1 MRKKDNSTI
10 EIQLF
15 VCWTI
20 CYDVFSFTEDTAM
33 LQTRTKQF
41 LLLARIRE
49 KCGHLSSSLATLEE
63 ARDNQ
68 YRLQKRVVIEQS
80 SNFYE
85 QNAIL
90 SK

>member
-1 MRKKDNSTI
+1 MYIHSSTN
-10 EIQLF
+10 
-15 VCWTI
+15 
-20 CYDVFSFTEDTAM
+20 DDTTL
-33 LQTRTKQF
+33 LQTRTKQL

-49 KCGHLSSSLATLEE
+49 KSGHLNSSLATLKE

-68 YRLQKRVVIEQS
+68 YRLQNRIVVDVEQS
-80 SNFYE
+80 SGVYE

>member
-1 MRKKDNSTI
+1 MIRSTENGNDI
-10 EIQLF
+10 
-15 VCWTI
+15 T
-20 CYDVFSFTEDTAM
+20 T

-68 YRLQKRVVIEQS
+68 YRLQNRIVVEQT

-85 QNAIL
+85 QNSIL
-90 SK
+90 IK